1 MTTANTAIQ
10 VNTGIKPQGLTL
22 TWKELGYSVTNSK
35 TKENSFILKEISGTL
50 QPGEI
55 LADVIAG
62 RKGKSGTVHGSVFL
76 DGQERPIKKYASYVT
91 QDDSLIGSFT
101 VRETIRW
108 AVKLNLPTLP
118 FPTQEAKVQD
128 MLLQFGLTKCA
139 DSVVG
144 DVLRRGIS
152 GGEKRRLSIAV
163 QLVKESKVVFLDEPT
178 SGLDSAASF
187 KVMESIKN
195 LAAKRQCAVVC
206 SIHQPSPSTYQ
217 LFDKVLFLARGETIY
232 FGPNNGE
239 EVDYFEA
246 IGHAIPEHVNVPDAV
261 LDSIN
266 VDFLG
271 DEELAKSRMDKFVAN
286 WKSSTNF
293 ASAKQAVDQDLSKHK
308 ARDPSPGKV
317 ILGSNDYAQPFW
329 NQVAILTHRN
339 FSNAIKN
346 ILMFWVRL
354 VLYVAMAVL
363 MGTTWWQM
371 GNAQNSVQSRINAF
385 FLSVGFL
392 AFMSV
397 AGVPAILEDRQV
409 FYRERMNRTY
419 SVGAYVLAN
428 TIVSIPFIYILALGF
443 SLPAYLFMGLQL
455 SASKFFIYTS
465 FMWFTLYVAE
475 SVTVFIAALFPIF
488 VIALTLAALFNG
500 LEMVTHGA
508 LVRENLP
515 SFWRYGFH
523 YWNYQRI
530 TFECAQLP
538 KGGCFCSV
546 PSSLG
551 DDACTFSGDD
561 VLKEYGYSEYSY
573 YKSVACLVALIV
585 FFL

>member
-1 MTTANTAIQ
+1 MTTRNTAIQ

-55 LADVIAG
+55 LAVLGPSGAGKSTFLDVIAG

-108 AVKLNLPTLP
+108 AVKLILPTLP

-128 MLLQFGLTKCA
+128 MLVQFGLTKCA

-206 SIHQPSPSTYQ
+206 SIHQPSPPTYQ

-232 FGPNNGE
+232 FGANNGD

-246 IGHAIPEHVNVPDAV
+246 IGHAIPEHVNVPD
-261 LDSIN
+261 
-266 VDFLG
+266 
-271 DEELAKSRMDKFVAN
+271 
-286 WKSSTNF
+286 
-293 ASAKQAVDQDLSKHK
+293 
-308 ARDPSPGKV
+308 
-317 ILGSNDYAQPFW
+317 
-329 NQVAILTHRN
+329 
-339 FSNAIKN
+339 
-346 ILMFWVRL
+346 
-354 VLYVAMAVL
+354 
-363 MGTTWWQM
+363 
-371 GNAQNSVQSRINAF
+371 
-385 FLSVGFL
+385 
-392 AFMSV
+392 
-397 AGVPAILEDRQV
+397 
-409 FYRERMNRTY
+409 
-419 SVGAYVLAN
+419 
-428 TIVSIPFIYILALGF
+428 
-443 SLPAYLFMGLQL
+443 
-455 SASKFFIYTS
+455 
-465 FMWFTLYVAE
+465 
-475 SVTVFIAALFPIF
+475 
-488 VIALTLAALFNG
+488 
-500 LEMVTHGA
+500 
-508 LVRENLP
+508 
-515 SFWRYGFH
+515 
-523 YWNYQRI
+523 
-530 TFECAQLP
+530 
-538 KGGCFCSV
+538 
-546 PSSLG
+546 
-551 DDACTFSGDD
+551 
-561 VLKEYGYSEYSY
+561 
-573 YKSVACLVALIV
+573 
-585 FFL
+585 